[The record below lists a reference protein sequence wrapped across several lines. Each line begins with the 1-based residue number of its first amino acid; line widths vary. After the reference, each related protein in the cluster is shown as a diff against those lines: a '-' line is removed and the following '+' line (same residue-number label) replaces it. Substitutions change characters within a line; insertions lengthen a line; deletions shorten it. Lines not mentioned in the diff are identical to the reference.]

1 MTVIYWSNEAL
12 EQRQFWKHTDT
23 KIDKRIQKLLDNI
36 LLTPYDG
43 IGKPEPL
50 KHKLSGFWSRRID
63 QKHRLVYF
71 FNEETKIIQ
80 IESCKGHYY
89 E

>member
-1 MTVIYWSNEAL
+1 MRVICLSNEAL
-12 EQRQFWKHTDT
+12 EQRRFWQCTNP

-63 QKHRLVYF
+63 HEHRLIYS
-71 FNEETKIIQ
+71 FNDETQIIQ
-80 IESCKGHYY
+80 IESCKGHY
-89 E
+89 

>member
-1 MTVIYWSNEAL
+1 MSNEAL
-12 EQRQFWKHTDT
+12 EQRRFWQCTNP

-63 QKHRLVYF
+63 HEHRLIYS
-71 FNEETKIIQ
+71 FNDETQIIQ
-80 IESCKGHYY
+80 IESCKGHY
-89 E
+89 